1 MLFAFLSQRPRTR
14 RQVWNMISQSHQRFQ
29 FCPSSPWSNC
39 CTPVGGKRRM
49 NSFSEYFFSVQ
60 TTQFIPVTNNIM
72 RWNLKRTLFSS
83 GVKWFI
89 QSPTIPF
96 LMNWPLPCLLQRLRT
111 RYFLKAVFFQHTEYS
126 LICQAPLIRPKNR
139 HWSQPETILH
149 EAPQGTAALFD

>member
-96 LMNWPLPCLLQRLRT
+96 LMNWPLPCLLHSSRT
-111 RYFLKAVFFQHTEYS
+111 RYFVKSCIFPTYKMFFFPACA
-126 LICQAPLIRPKNR
+126 LRALGLLLADGAPTVGRGKTFWWVN
-139 HWSQPETILH
+139 
-149 EAPQGTAALFD
+149 